1 MALEYRGEV
10 WVISG
15 DYKVQVDPTCAP
27 FEPIRCHVFVTESTF
42 GLPIYRWP
50 GAPVVFDEINTWWRT
65 NQTRG
70 WASILYCYALGK
82 AQRILAGIDS
92 STGPI
97 FTHGAVER
105 MNRIY
110 REAGTPLPA
119 TACVGTLPEGTDWSR
134 ALILAP
140 MSARGTVWT
149 RRFVPAS
156 TGIASGWMRIR
167 GTRRRRAIDRGF
179 VLSDHADWPG
189 LQQVIHETGA
199 ERIGVTHG
207 YSGAMTRWL
216 REQGRNAA
224 EISTPFQGEADD
236 GSDAPDE
243 S

>member
-1 MALEYRGEV
+1 MAK
-10 WVISG
+10 SG
-15 DYKVQVDPTCAP
+15 SFPAITRCRSIPLAHP

-82 AQRILAGIDS
+82 ARRILAGIDS

-105 MNRIY
+105 MNQIY

-119 TACVGTLPEGTDWSR
+119 TTYVGTLPEGTDWSR

-140 MSARGTVWT
+140 MCAGARSGRGDSC
-149 RRFVPAS
+149 RRRPAS
-156 TGIASGWMRIR
+156 PPDGCAFAVR
-167 GTRRRRAIDRGF
+167 RRRRAIDRGF
-179 VLSDHADWPG
+179 VLSDHVDWPG
-189 LQQVIHETGA
+189 LQQVIHETG
-199 ERIGVTHG
+199 T
-207 YSGAMTRWL
+207 
-216 REQGRNAA
+216 
-224 EISTPFQGEADD
+224 
-236 GSDAPDE
+236 AP
-243 S
+243 SASRTAIRAR